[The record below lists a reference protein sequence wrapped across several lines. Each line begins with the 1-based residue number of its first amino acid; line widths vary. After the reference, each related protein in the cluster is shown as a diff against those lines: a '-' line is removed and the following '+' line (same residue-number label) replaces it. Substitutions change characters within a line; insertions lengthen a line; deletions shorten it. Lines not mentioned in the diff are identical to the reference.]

1 MKPDPTQGWLFL
13 PNPNPQAALR
23 LFCFPYAGA
32 GATVFR
38 RWSAGL
44 PANVEVCALR
54 LPGREGRLRE
64 PAFDRLAPLVDA
76 LAAELLPALD
86 RPFAFFGHSMGAL
99 VAFEL
104 ARRLRR
110 DGRPG
115 PRRLFVSG
123 RIAPHCQRDRSC
135 HALPEPQFREELR
148 RLGGTPREVLEHPEL
163 MRVLLPILRADFAVC
178 ETYAHEP
185 DEPLGCPITAFGGL
199 DDEMTRREQLEGW
212 AAHTRAGFRL
222 RMLAGNHFF
231 LHSAEARLLQM
242 LADELNSLA
251 AAPEAGEEWP
261 ETPALPPLADG
272 EVHVWRV
279 PLDQPADHL
288 EVLRRTLAADERQ
301 RAERFHFEKDRR
313 HFVAGRGLLRT
324 ILGHYLGRDP
334 GSLQFAYNPQG
345 KPMLVGEGGSLCF
358 NLAHSHG
365 LALFAVSR
373 GRELG
378 VDLERI
384 RPEFAGEQVARRFF
398 SPREVAALR
407 SLGGERRHEA
417 FFVCWT
423 RKEAYLKA
431 TGKGLS
437 LPLDCFDVSL
447 LPGEPAALLAT
458 RHDPSEVGRWSLRA
472 LSPALG
478 YAGALVVEGSGWRL
492 RCGSFAGA
500 SGLGNGPHAGV
511 SGWREGESSP
521 AARVSAQV

>member
-1 MKPDPTQGWLFL
+1 
-13 PNPNPQAALR
+13 
-23 LFCFPYAGA
+23 
-32 GATVFR
+32 
-38 RWSAGL
+38 
-44 PANVEVCALR
+44 
-54 LPGREGRLRE
+54 
-64 PAFDRLAPLVDA
+64 
-76 LAAELLPALD
+76 
-86 RPFAFFGHSMGAL
+86 MGAL

-115 PRRLFVSG
+115 PRHLFVSG
-123 RIAPHCQRDRSC
+123 RMAPQFRKGDPC

-148 RLGGTPREVLEHPEL
+148 RLGGTPHEVLEHPEL
-163 MRVLLPILRADFAVC
+163 MRVLVPMLRADFAVC
-178 ETYAHEP
+178 ETYVHNPA
-185 DEPLGCPITAFGGL
+185 EPLDCPITAYGGL
-199 DDEMTRREQLEGW
+199 EDDAVRPDQLEGW
-212 AAHTRAGFRL
+212 AAHTRAGFHL
-222 RMLAGNHFF
+222 RMLPGNHFF

-242 LADELNSLA
+242 LADELAPLTA
-251 AAPEAGEEWP
+251 AAPEADEGWP
-261 ETPALPPLADG
+261 EVAAVPALADG
-272 EVHVWRV
+272 EVHVWRT
-279 PLDQPADHL
+279 PLEQPADRL
-288 EVLRRTLAADERQ
+288 EDLRRTLAPDERQ
-301 RAERFHFEKDRR
+301 RAERFHFDKDRR

-324 ILGHYLGRDP
+324 LLGRYLGRDP

-345 KPMLVGEGGSLCF
+345 KPMLAGEGGGLRF

-384 RPEFAGEQVARRFF
+384 RPEFAGEPVAQRFF

-407 SLGGERRHEA
+407 ALSGERRHEA

-458 RHDPSEVGRWSLRA
+458 RHDPTEVGRWSLRA
-472 LSPALG
+472 LAPAQG
-478 YAGALVVEGSGWRL
+478 YAGALAVEGRGWRL
-492 RCGSFAGA
+492 RCGSLAGA
-500 SGLGNGPHAGV
+500 SG
-511 SGWREGESSP
+511 
-521 AARVSAQV
+521 